1 MTSSLKYVNDC
12 PTWFGVVAILTSDGL
27 KQSLNLAG
35 THKTTQQ
42 LEEETSFPGA
52 QSTCLNF
59 PAAFL
64 AHDFLAFFLCS
75 RAFEHSSSL
84 FMVMFILILLFICS
98 MTSRRR

>member
-12 PTWFGVVAILTSDGL
+12 PTWFGVVAVLTSDGL
-27 KQSLNLAG
+27 KQPLNLAE
-35 THKTTQQ
+35 THKTTHQ

-64 AHDFLAFFLCS
+64 FHNFLAFFFCS

-84 FMVMFILILLFICS
+84 LMVTFILLLFICS
-98 MTSRRR
+98 MTSRKR